1 MRPSATHNVGATK
14 GIEVNLPLPAETCA
28 PPRYARAT
36 VVRGAA
42 GLAAA
47 MGVGRF
53 VYTPL
58 LPLMQ
63 EQTGVSHSD
72 TALVATAN
80 YLGYFLGAIALAVY
94 PSGTRSRPLFHA
106 SIVALIASELVMI
119 TGTDVRLWLTTRV
132 VAGIASAAVFVYC
145 ATAVVGHP
153 SAGVTFTGVGAGIAT
168 SGVLVAV
175 LGPITSWSV
184 LWVVAAAITAGFAA
198 IAWSLPPGTPP
209 PRPSGGSRP
218 RTKPSARW
226 WTLGASYFLEGLGYI
241 ILGTFLVAAV
251 SAGGAAWTGPAAWV
265 VVGLAA
271 VPSPLLWAKALRRW
285 SAESLLAL
293 ALLLQAVSA
302 LLPALVA
309 GPAAALVAAI
319 LFGGTFMGITLLAMD
334 SALGLGIP
342 RAAAALT
349 AIYGLGQILGPLVVA
364 PMLGDGFRSAF
375 LCAAAVLVVAAL
387 LAGATRRSR
396 MSHRFSPTERM

>member
-1 MRPSATHNVGATK
+1 
-14 GIEVNLPLPAETCA
+14 VNLPMRTETVA

-36 VVRGAA
+36 VVRAAA

-63 EQTGVSHSD
+63 EQTGVSHTD

-80 YLGYFLGAIALAVY
+80 YLGYFLGAIVLAVR
-94 PSGTRSRPLFHA
+94 PTGARSRTLFRSA
-106 SIVALIASELVMI
+106 ILALVVSELAMV
-119 TGTDVRLWLTTRV
+119 TGTDVRVWLAARV
-132 VAGIASAAVFVYC
+132 VAGMASAAVFVYC

-168 SGVLVAV
+168 SGVLVVA
-175 LGPITSWSV
+175 LGPVVSWTV
-184 LWVVAAAITAGFAA
+184 LWVLAAAVTAGYSAV
-198 IAWSLPPGTPP
+198 AWNLPPGAPP
-209 PRPSGGSRP
+209 PPPSGGSP
-218 RTKPSARW
+218 SRTSPSVHW
-226 WTLGASYFLEGLGYI
+226 WTLGTGYFLEGLGYI

-251 SAGGAAWTGPAAWV
+251 SAGGAEWTGPAAWV

-271 VPSPLLWAKALRRW
+271 IPSPLLWARALRRW

-309 GPAAALVAAI
+309 GPAVALVAAV

-349 AIYGLGQILGPLVVA
+349 AVYGLGQILGPLVVT

-375 LCAAAVLVVAAL
+375 VCAALVLVLAAV
-387 LAGATRRSR
+387 LAGATRRPR
-396 MSHRFSPTERM
+396 RAP

>member
-1 MRPSATHNVGATK
+1 MSAPVRTDSGMPTRHT
-14 GIEVNLPLPAETCA
+14 
-28 PPRYARAT
+28 RAT
-36 VVRGAA
+36 VVRAAA

-63 EQTGVSHSD
+63 EQTAVSHSD

-94 PSGTRSRPLFHA
+94 PAGARSRIVFRG
-106 SIVALIASELVMI
+106 SILALVASELAMAS
-119 TGTDVRLWLTTRV
+119 GTDVRAWLAARV
-132 VAGIASAAVFVYC
+132 VAGVASAAIFVYC

-153 SAGVTFTGVGAGIAT
+153 SAGITFTGVGIGIAT
-168 SGVLVAV
+168 SGLLVAI
-175 LGPITSWSV
+175 LGPVVSWNL
-184 LWVVAAAITAGFAA
+184 LWIVAAATTVGYAA
-198 IAWSLPPGTPP
+198 IAWTLPPGSPP
-209 PRPSGGSRP
+209 PAPTHGGLPP
-218 RTKPSARW
+218 RTAPSARW

-251 SAGGAAWTGPAAWV
+251 SMGGEAWTGPAAWV

-285 SAESLLAL
+285 SAESLLTV
-293 ALLLQAVSA
+293 ALLLQAISA
-302 LLPALVA
+302 LLPALVD
-309 GPAAALVAAI
+309 GPVTAVVAAI

-375 LCAAAVLVVAAL
+375 VCAAAVLVSAAL
-387 LAGATRRSR
+387 LAGATRRR
-396 MSHRFSPTERM
+396 

>member
-1 MRPSATHNVGATK
+1 MRA
-14 GIEVNLPLPAETCA
+14 
-28 PPRYARAT
+28 
-36 VVRGAA
+36 AA

-63 EQTGVSHSD
+63 EQTAVSHSD

-80 YLGYFLGAIALAVY
+80 YLGYFLGAIALAVC
-94 PSGTRSRPLFHA
+94 PAGARSRIVFRT
-106 SIVALIASELVMI
+106 SILALVASELAMAS
-119 TGTDVRLWLTTRV
+119 GTDVRVWLLARV
-132 VAGIASAAVFVYC
+132 VAGVASAAVFVYC

-153 SAGVTFTGVGAGIAT
+153 SAGVTFTGVGVGIAT
-168 SGVLVAV
+168 SGVLVAILKPMV
-175 LGPITSWSV
+175 SWNL
-184 LWVVAAAITAGFAA
+184 LWIVAAATTVGYAA
-198 IAWSLPPGTPP
+198 IAWTLPPGSPPAAHDGHP
-209 PRPSGGSRP
+209 PRRSPSV
-218 RTKPSARW
+218 RW
-226 WTLGASYFLEGLGYI
+226 WTLGAAYFLEGLGYI

-251 SAGGAAWTGPAAWV
+251 SMGGEAWTGPAAWV

-285 SAESLLAL
+285 SAESLLTV

-302 LLPALVA
+302 LLPALVD
-309 GPAAALVAAI
+309 GPVAAVVAAI

-364 PMLGDGFRSAF
+364 PMLDDGFRSAF
-375 LCAAAVLVVAAL
+375 VCAAAVLVSAAL
-387 LAGATRRSR
+387 LAGATRRR
-396 MSHRFSPTERM
+396 

>member
-1 MRPSATHNVGATK
+1 M
-14 GIEVNLPLPAETCA
+14 NLPTRTETA
-28 PPRYARAT
+28 ASPRHARAT
-36 VVRGAA
+36 VVRAAA

-63 EQTGVSHSD
+63 EQTGISHSD

-80 YLGYFLGAIALAVY
+80 YLGYFLGAIALAVH
-94 PSGTRSRPLFHA
+94 PSGARSRTLFRS
-106 SIVALIASELVMI
+106 SIVALVASELVMVAVA
-119 TGTDVRLWLTTRV
+119 DVRVWLVARA
-132 VAGIASAAVFVYC
+132 VAGVASAAVFVYC

-153 SAGVTFTGVGAGIAT
+153 SAGVTFTGVGVGIAT
-168 SGVLVAV
+168 SGLLVAV
-175 LGPITSWSV
+175 LGPVVSWNA
-184 LWVVAAAITAGFAA
+184 LWVVAAATTAAYAA
-198 IAWSLPPGTPP
+198 IAWKLPPGAPP
-209 PRPSGGSRP
+209 PRPADGSRA
-218 RTKPSARW
+218 RTSPSARW
-226 WTLGASYFLEGLGYI
+226 WTLGAGYFLEGLGYI

-251 SAGGAAWTGPAAWV
+251 SAGGAEWTGPAAWV

-271 VPSPLLWAKALRRW
+271 IPSPLLWARALRRW
-285 SAESLLAL
+285 SAESLLAF

-302 LLPALVA
+302 LLPALVD
-309 GPAAALVAAI
+309 GPAAALLAAI

-349 AIYGLGQILGPLVVA
+349 AVYGLGQILGPLVVA

-375 LCAAAVLVVAAL
+375 VCAAVVLVVAAV
-387 LAGATRRSR
+387 LAAATRRRQTVVRSR
-396 MSHRFSPTERM
+396 KSAMTGAIRDRCVSSAK

>member
-1 MRPSATHNVGATK
+1 MSAPVRIEIGAAARP
-14 GIEVNLPLPAETCA
+14 
-28 PPRYARAT
+28 ARVT
-36 VVRGAA
+36 VVRAAA

-94 PSGTRSRPLFHA
+94 PAGARSRALFRA
-106 SIVALIASELVMI
+106 SILALIASELVMI
-119 TGTDVRLWLTTRV
+119 TGTEVRLWLAARV
-132 VAGIASAAVFVYC
+132 VAGVASAAVFVYC

-153 SAGVTFTGVGAGIAT
+153 SAGVTFTGVGVGIAT
-168 SGVLVAV
+168 SGILVVV
-175 LGPITSWSV
+175 LGPIVSWSA
-184 LWVVAAAITAGFAA
+184 LWVVAAVITAGYAA
-198 IAWSLPPGTPP
+198 IAWSLPPGSLPP
-209 PRPSGGSRP
+209 IHDGPRARRAPSV
-218 RTKPSARW
+218 RW
-226 WTLGASYFLEGLGYI
+226 WTLGGSYFLEGLGYI

-251 SAGGAAWTGPAAWV
+251 SVGDADWTGPAAWV

-271 VPSPLLWAKALRRW
+271 VPSPLLWAWALRCW

-302 LLPALVA
+302 LLPALVS
-309 GPAAALVAAI
+309 GPAAALIASV

-375 LCAAAVLVVAAL
+375 VCAAVVLAAAAL
-387 LAGATRRSR
+387 LALATRRGR
-396 MSHRFSPTERM
+396 MSHRFSSTERM

>member
-1 MRPSATHNVGATK
+1 MRTKGHFRVITDPHSVEATK
-14 GIEVNLPLPAETCA
+14 GDDVSAPVRTDSGVPARHT
-28 PPRYARAT
+28 RAT
-36 VVRGAA
+36 VVRAAA

-63 EQTGVSHSD
+63 EQTAVSHSD

-80 YLGYFLGAIALAVY
+80 YLGYFLGAIALAVC
-94 PSGTRSRPLFHA
+94 PAGARSRIVFRT
-106 SIVALIASELVMI
+106 SILALVASELAMAS
-119 TGTDVRLWLTTRV
+119 GTDVRVWLLARV
-132 VAGIASAAVFVYC
+132 VAGVASAAVFVYC

-153 SAGVTFTGVGAGIAT
+153 SAGVTFTGVGVGIAT
-168 SGVLVAV
+168 SGVLVAI
-175 LGPITSWSV
+175 LGPMVSWNL
-184 LWVVAAAITAGFAA
+184 LWIVAAATTVGYAA
-198 IAWSLPPGTPP
+198 IAWTLPPGSPP
-209 PRPSGGSRP
+209 PAHDGHPPRRSPSV
-218 RTKPSARW
+218 RW
-226 WTLGASYFLEGLGYI
+226 WTLGAAYFLEGLGYI

-251 SAGGAAWTGPAAWV
+251 SMGGEAWTGPAAWV

-285 SAESLLAL
+285 SAESLLTV

-302 LLPALVA
+302 LLPALVD
-309 GPAAALVAAI
+309 GPVAAVVAAI

-364 PMLGDGFRSAF
+364 PMLDDGFRSAF
-375 LCAAAVLVVAAL
+375 VCAAAVLVSAAL
-387 LAGATRRSR
+387 LAGATRRR
-396 MSHRFSPTERM
+396 

>member
-1 MRPSATHNVGATK
+1 MSAPAGTDL
-14 GIEVNLPLPAETCA
+14 EVPARRT
-28 PPRYARAT
+28 RLT
-36 VVRGAA
+36 VVRAAA

-80 YLGYFLGAIALAVY
+80 YLGYFLGAIALAVF
-94 PSGTRSRPLFHA
+94 PAGTRSVTVFRA
-106 SIVALIASELVMI
+106 SILALVASELAMTV
-119 TGTDVRLWLTTRV
+119 GTDVRVWLAARV
-132 VAGIASAAVFVYC
+132 VAGVASAAIFVYC

-153 SAGVTFTGVGAGIAT
+153 SAGITFTGVGIGIAT

-175 LGPITSWSV
+175 LGPMLSWTA
-184 LWVVAAAITAGFAA
+184 LWVVAAASTVGYAA
-198 IAWSLPPGTPP
+198 IAWSLPPGSPPPAPTAGRPP
-209 PRPSGGSRP
+209 PR
-218 RTKPSARW
+218 TAPSARW

-251 SAGGAAWTGPAAWV
+251 SAGGEAWTGPAAWV

-285 SAESLLAL
+285 SAESLLAV
-293 ALLLQAVSA
+293 ALLLQSVSA
-302 LLPALVA
+302 LLPALVD
-309 GPAAALVAAI
+309 GPIAAVVAAV

-364 PMLGDGFRSAF
+364 PMLGDGFRAAF
-375 LCAAAVLVVAAL
+375 ICAAAVLVTSAL
-387 LAGATRRSR
+387 LAGATRRR
-396 MSHRFSPTERM
+396 

>member
-1 MRPSATHNVGATK
+1 MSTPMRTEIAAPSR
-14 GIEVNLPLPAETCA
+14 PAC
-28 PPRYARAT
+28 AT
-36 VVRGAA
+36 VLRAAA

-94 PSGTRSRPLFHA
+94 PAGARSRVLFRA
-106 SIVALIASELVMI
+106 SIVALVASELAMI
-119 TGTDVRLWLTTRV
+119 AGTDVRVWSAARV
-132 VAGIASAAVFVYC
+132 VAGVASAAVFVYC

-153 SAGVTFTGVGAGIAT
+153 SAGVTFTGVGVGIAT
-168 SGVLVAV
+168 SGILVVV
-175 LGPITSWSV
+175 LGPIVSWSA
-184 LWVVAAAITAGFAA
+184 LWVVAAAITAGYAA
-198 IAWSLPPGTPP
+198 VAWSLPPGSAPP
-209 PRPSGGSRP
+209 PRRDGSRP
-218 RTKPSARW
+218 RSAPSAQW
-226 WTLGASYFLEGLGYI
+226 WTLGAGYFLEGLGYI

-271 VPSPLLWAKALRRW
+271 VPSPLLWAWALRRW
-285 SAESLLAL
+285 SAESLLAV

-309 GPAAALVAAI
+309 GPVAALVASI

-375 LCAAAVLVVAAL
+375 VCAAIVLVVAAL
-387 LAGATRRSR
+387 LAVATRRR
-396 MSHRFSPTERM
+396 R

>member
-1 MRPSATHNVGATK
+1 MTTK
-14 GIEVNLPLPAETCA
+14 GDHVNLPTRTDTGA
-28 PPRYARAT
+28 PPRHARAT
-36 VVRGAA
+36 VVRAAA

-63 EQTGVSHSD
+63 EQTGLAPSD

-80 YLGYFLGAIALAVY
+80 YLGYFLGAIALAAH
-94 PSGTRSRPLFHA
+94 PSGARSRALFRS
-106 SIVALIASELVMI
+106 SILALIASELAMI
-119 TGTDVRLWLTTRV
+119 IGTDVRLWLAARV

-153 SAGVTFTGVGAGIAT
+153 SAGVTFTGVGVGIAT
-168 SGVLVAV
+168 SGILVMV
-175 LGPITSWSV
+175 LGPVVSWNV
-184 LWVVAAAITAGFAA
+184 LWAAAAAMTAGYAA
-198 IAWSLPPGTPP
+198 IAWSLPPGSPP
-209 PRPSGGSRP
+209 PLAHNRSRMRASPS
-218 RTKPSARW
+218 TRW
-226 WTLGASYFLEGLGYI
+226 WTLGACYFLEGLGYI

-251 SAGGAAWTGPAAWV
+251 SAGGAQWTGPAAWV
-265 VVGLAA
+265 MVGLAA
-271 VPSPLLWAKALRRW
+271 IPSPLLWAKALRRW

-293 ALLLQAVSA
+293 ALVLQAFSA

-309 GPAAALVAAI
+309 GPVAALIAAI

-349 AIYGLGQILGPLVVA
+349 AVYGLGQILGPLAVT
-364 PMLGDGFRSAF
+364 PMLGDGFRAAF
-375 LCAAAVLVVAAL
+375 VCAAAVLVVAAL
-387 LAGATRRSR
+387 LAGATRRR
-396 MSHRFSPTERM
+396 

>member
-1 MRPSATHNVGATK
+1 MSTPVRTVTASSGRPTRVT
-14 GIEVNLPLPAETCA
+14 VL
-28 PPRYARAT
+28 RA
-36 VVRGAA
+36 AA

-80 YLGYFLGAIALAVY
+80 YLGYFVGAVALAVR
-94 PSGTRSRPLFHA
+94 PSGARSRALFRA
-106 SIVALIASELVMI
+106 SIVALVASEVAMI
-119 TGTDVRLWLTTRV
+119 VGTDVALWSVARV
-132 VAGIASAAVFVYC
+132 VAGIASAVVFVYC

-153 SAGVTFTGVGAGIAT
+153 SAGVTFTGVGVGIAT
-168 SGVLVAV
+168 SGVLVVA
-175 LGPITSWSV
+175 LGPIVSWTA
-184 LWVVAAAITAGFAA
+184 LWIVAAVVTAGYPAFA
-198 IAWSLPPGTPP
+198 WGLPPGAAPP
-209 PRPSGGSRP
+209 SPGGGPRPRA
-218 RTKPSARW
+218 TPSARW
-226 WTLGASYFLEGLGYI
+226 WTLGAAYFLEGVGYI
-241 ILGTFLVAAV
+241 VLGTFLVAAV
-251 SAGGAAWTGPAAWV
+251 SAGGAEWTGPAAWV

-271 VPSPLLWAKALRRW
+271 VPSPLLWAWALRRR
-285 SAESLLAL
+285 SAESLLTA

-309 GPAAALVAAI
+309 GPVAALLAAV

-364 PMLGDGFRSAF
+364 PMLGDGFRAAF
-375 LCAAAVLVVAAL
+375 VCAAVVLVVAAL
-387 LAGATRRSR
+387 LAGATRRR
-396 MSHRFSPTERM
+396 RYQ

>member
-1 MRPSATHNVGATK
+1 MSAPVRTDSGTPTRHT
-14 GIEVNLPLPAETCA
+14 
-28 PPRYARAT
+28 RAT
-36 VVRGAA
+36 VVRAAA

-63 EQTGVSHSD
+63 EQTAVSHSD

-94 PSGTRSRPLFHA
+94 PAGARSRIVFRA
-106 SIVALIASELVMI
+106 SIVALVASELAMAS
-119 TGTDVRLWLTTRV
+119 GTDVRVWLLARV
-132 VAGIASAAVFVYC
+132 VAGVASAAVFVYC
-145 ATAVVGHP
+145 ATAVAGHP
-153 SAGVTFTGVGAGIAT
+153 SAGVTFTGVGVGIAT

-175 LGPITSWSV
+175 LGPVVSWNQ
-184 LWVVAAAITAGFAA
+184 LWIVAAATTVGYAA
-198 IAWSLPPGTPP
+198 IAWTLPPGSPP
-209 PRPSGGSRP
+209 PTHDGRPP
-218 RTKPSARW
+218 RRSPSARW
-226 WTLGASYFLEGLGYI
+226 WTLGAAYFLEGLGYI

-251 SAGGAAWTGPAAWV
+251 SMGGEAWTGPAAWV

-271 VPSPLLWAKALRRW
+271 VPSPLLWARALRRW
-285 SAESLLAL
+285 SAESLLTV

-302 LLPALVA
+302 LLPALVD
-309 GPAAALVAAI
+309 GPVAAVVAAV

-334 SALGLGIP
+334 SGLGLGIP

-364 PMLGDGFRSAF
+364 PMLGDGFRAAF
-375 LCAAAVLVVAAL
+375 VCAAAVLVVAAL
-387 LAGATRRSR
+387 LAGVTRRR
-396 MSHRFSPTERM
+396 